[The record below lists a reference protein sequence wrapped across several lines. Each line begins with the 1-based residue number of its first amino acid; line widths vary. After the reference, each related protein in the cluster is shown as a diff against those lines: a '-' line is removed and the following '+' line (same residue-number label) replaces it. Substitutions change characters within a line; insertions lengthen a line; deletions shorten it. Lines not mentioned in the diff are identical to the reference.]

1 MKNYLLIIVFCI
13 TTFTKAQLKDSISV
27 VNETLIP
34 LIDVQEYKIND
45 NLTYQYSKPKFWEF
59 INRLPQDFS
68 SMGSSFLQKD
78 NLIFFG
84 SSVVATAALI
94 PADQYLV
101 RESRNLGEKIGF
113 HENHSYADGGK
124 MIPNNLASAIYNT
137 GNGFNMILIGGGL
150 LTYGLIK
157 NDYRATQTASE
168 IGEGLIASGVFV
180 QTIKRITGRESP
192 FIAEKTGSKSGDWN
206 PFPSFAAYASKTPYY
221 DAMPSG
227 HLTTIMTT
235 FVIVSENYKEV
246 KWIKPIGYTIM
257 GALCYEMAQSK
268 VHWYSD
274 YPLAIFMG
282 YIVGKNI
289 VKNRIVE
296 KRITKVGEKKSNFNP
311 KYNYSFSTDRNYSL
325 AGMSIRF

>member
-1 MKNYLLIIVFCI
+1 
-13 TTFTKAQLKDSISV
+13 
-27 VNETLIP
+27 
-34 LIDVQEYKIND
+34 
-45 NLTYQYSKPKFWEF
+45 
-59 INRLPQDFS
+59 
-68 SMGSSFLQKD
+68 LQKD

-94 PADQYLV
+94 PADQYLI

-113 HENHSYADGGK
+113 NENHTYADAGK
-124 MIPNNLASAIYNT
+124 MVPKNISSGIYNL

-150 LTYGLIK
+150 LTYGLLK

-180 QTIKRITGRESP
+180 QAVKRITGRESP

-206 PFPSFAAYASKTPYY
+206 PFPSFNAYAKNTPYY
-221 DAMPSG
+221 DALPSG
-227 HLTTIMTT
+227 HLTTMMVT

-246 KWIKPIGYTIM
+246 KWIKPLGYTLM
-257 GALCYEMAQSK
+257 AATCFEMAQSK

-289 VKNRIVE
+289 VKNRIIE
-296 KRITKVGEKKSNFNP
+296 KKTSKIGMKKSNFNP
-311 KYNYSFSTDRNYSL
+311 KYSYNFSTDKNYSL
-325 AGMSIRF
+325 AGMTIKF